1 MWKRTIQ
8 TLILSLEIISPGC
21 SSSSTQPVV
30 PSEASQEAAIE
41 QSINRLPEDDRAVAK
56 QQRFC
61 AVMEKERLGQRD
73 TPIKVVIGE
82 RSVFVCCDGCAS
94 EAKRNPDKTLDT
106 LANLLRDHQ

>member
-8 TLILSLEIISPGC
+8 TLILSLEIISLGC

-41 QSINRLPEDDRAVAK
+41 QSINRLPEDDRTAAK
-56 QQRFC
+56 RQRFC

-82 RSVFVCCDGCAS
+82 RSVFVCCDGCVS
-94 EAKRNPDKTLDT
+94 DAKQNPKKTLDT
-106 LANLLRDHQ
+106 LAKVLSGHR